1 MEQDTRPI
9 NVGMTDLMSFRWPVT
24 AIVSIAHRI
33 AGGVLFA
40 GIAVMLFALDMS
52 LSSEAGFESLKAMML
67 APVGKLITW
76 ALLSALAYHLVAGV
90 RHLFMDLG
98 FGETLEGGVFS
109 ARLTLF
115 FSTILI
121 VLVTIWVYGG

>member
-1 MEQDTRPI
+1 MKQDTRPI

-24 AIVSIAHRI
+24 AISSIAHRI

-121 VLVTIWVYGG
+121 VLVAIWVYGG